1 MQLSKITHNSAWILV
16 SGGLL
21 LTAIILWVFSM
32 RQSSLSA
39 ANSQG
44 STRSQQFVSGAL
56 PENYSNGAWIWE
68 SPRNLGIDEFTRM
81 MQFAQENNIK
91 TVYLFIEDYLGII
104 EDPKLNDEKREQKL
118 KELNAKVARLLTI
131 AREHDVEVE
140 GLAGNVDW
148 AEFGHEYIPETLLD
162 YVLEFNR
169 TNSEKFAGMQFD
181 IEFYN
186 QSNFKRSKS
195 RYTINYLNLIK
206 ELRAQV
212 AASGQINF
220 RLGLAIP
227 HGLERKDGLVPEVD
241 FDGKNQNAFSHLLN
255 ILSETNSYLV
265 IMAYRNFAQGNN
277 GSVEIS
283 EDAVDL
289 AEQSVQTANNKD
301 FKIYIGM
308 ETVDVSP
315 RHITFYGK
323 TKVDVHN
330 AATEITDQFKDKN
343 VYAGI
348 AIHTLTA
355 YRELD

>member
-1 MQLSKITHNSAWILV
+1 MQLPKITHNNTWILV

-21 LTAIILWVFSM
+21 VTAIILGFFSM

-39 ANSQG
+39 NSPS
-44 STRSQQFVSGAL
+44 STQSKQFVSGTL

-68 SPRNLGIDEFTRM
+68 SPRNLGIDEFARM
-81 MQFAQENNIK
+81 MQFAQHNNIK

-118 KELNAKVARLLTI
+118 KELNTKVARLLAI

-148 AEFGHEYIPETLLD
+148 AEFGHEYIPETLLE

-195 RYTINYLNLIK
+195 RYTVNYLNLIK
-206 ELRAQV
+206 ELKAQV
-212 AASGQINF
+212 TASGQADF
-220 RLGLAIP
+220 RLGLAVP
-227 HGLERKDGLVPEVD
+227 HGLEREDGLVPEVD
-241 FDGKNQNAFSHLLN
+241 FDSKVQNVFSHLLD
-255 ILSETNSYLV
+255 ILTETNSYLV

-277 GSVEIS
+277 GSIEIS
-283 EDAVDL
+283 EDAVNL
-289 AEQSVQTANNKD
+289 AEKASQQARDKQ

-315 RHITFYGK
+315 QHITFYDK
-323 TKVDVHN
+323 SKVDVHN
-330 AATEITDQFKDKN
+330 AAADITNKFKDKS
-343 VYAGI
+343 VYGGI
-348 AIHTLTA
+348 AIHTLSA